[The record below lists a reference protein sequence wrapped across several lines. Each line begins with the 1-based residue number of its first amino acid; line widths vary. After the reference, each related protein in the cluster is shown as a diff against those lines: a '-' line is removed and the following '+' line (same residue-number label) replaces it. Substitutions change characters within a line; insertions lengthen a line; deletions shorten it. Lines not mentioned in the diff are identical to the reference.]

1 MSNVTQDKVNQL
13 LNLKAC
19 TKEYMNLRKEL
30 TGDERVLLKKLLRK
44 RSDNAYKL
52 KRIANKADTEV
63 DQSTDESSK
72 AKVYDNDLDLCKNVK
87 IIKGMVGQ
95 MLNIMK
101 KTNQPNSIKSSSTV
115 TPKTDDIIDSYL
127 GSDEDNILRKFEI
140 AVNRNP

>member
-1 MSNVTQDKVNQL
+1 M
-13 LNLKAC
+13 A
-19 TKEYMNLRKEL
+19 LRKEL
-30 TGDERVLLKKLLRK
+30 SEDEKALLKKLLRK
-44 RSDNAYKL
+44 RSDNAYKS

-63 DQSTDESSK
+63 DQATDESSK
-72 AKVYDNDLDLCKNVK
+72 SKVSDNDLDLCKNVK
-87 IIKGMVGQ
+87 IIKGIVSQ

-140 AVNRNP
+140 TVNRNP